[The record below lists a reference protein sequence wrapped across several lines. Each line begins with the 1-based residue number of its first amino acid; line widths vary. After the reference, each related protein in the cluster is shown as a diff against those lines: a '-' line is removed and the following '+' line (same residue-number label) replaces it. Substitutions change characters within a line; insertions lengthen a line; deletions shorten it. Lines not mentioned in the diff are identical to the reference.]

1 MATYRGIDV
10 SRWQG
15 GIDWNKVKASGVQ
28 FAMLRAGYGKGLDA
42 KFKDNLSGAKTAGLE
57 VGIYHFTTATTP
69 AEAEQEIDWLFEQLG
84 DEKPEY
90 PVAFDMEDEGDRYTG
105 MTKAERTAVAAA
117 ALARIEQH
125 GYYAMLYTNLDWL
138 TYKLDA
144 AALSAYDVWLA
155 AWRKTRPASYAHG
168 IWQYGGGPIDGISG
182 NVDLDIA
189 YKDYPA
195 IIKAAGLNGW
205 GQADPEPA
213 PEPTPEPEPTYTT
226 YTVKPGDSWWGI
238 AQSQMGSGQK
248 CEELAAYNGA
258 TTKTTIYAGQVL
270 KIPKDGVATAQD
282 TVYTVKAGDTLS
294 GIAARFGTTYQA
306 LAEYNGISNP
316 NVIYPGQTIKIP
328 Q

>member
-28 FAMLRAGYGKGLDA
+28 FAMLRASYGKGLDA

-84 DEKPEY
+84 DEKLEY

-105 MTKAERTAVAAA
+105 MTKAERTDIAAA

-168 IWQYGGGPIDGISG
+168 IWQYGGGPVAGISG

-189 YKDYPA
+189 YQDYPA

-205 GQADPEPA
+205 GDTTAITAGRRGPIRI
-213 PEPTPEPEPTYTT
+213 TPP
-226 YTVKPGDSWWGI
+226 
-238 AQSQMGSGQK
+238 
-248 CEELAAYNGA
+248 
-258 TTKTTIYAGQVL
+258 
-270 KIPKDGVATAQD
+270 IP
-282 TVYTVKAGDTLS
+282 
-294 GIAARFGTTYQA
+294 
-306 LAEYNGISNP
+306 
-316 NVIYPGQTIKIP
+316 
-328 Q
+328 

>member
-1 MATYRGIDV
+1 MAEYRGIDV
-10 SRWQG
+10 SKWQYPV
-15 GIDWNKVKASGVQ
+15 DWAKVKADGVQ
-28 FAMLRAGYGKGLDA
+28 FVMLRASYGKGLDTR
-42 KFKDNLSGAKTAGLE
+42 FKEHLAGVKAAGLPFG
-57 VGIYHFTTATTP
+57 VYHFTTAATP
-69 AEAEQEIDWLFEQLG
+69 AEAEAEIDWLFGQLKG
-84 DEKPEY
+84 EKLEY

-105 MTKAERTAVAAA
+105 MTKAERTAIAAA

-168 IWQYGGGPIDGISG
+168 IWQYGGGPVDGIAE

-189 YKDYPA
+189 YQDYPA
-195 IIKAAGLNGW
+195 IIRAAGLNGW
-205 GQADPEPA
+205 GDTTAPEPA
-213 PEPTPEPEPTYTT
+213 PEPASAT

-238 AQSQMGSGQK
+238 AQSQLGDGGRYK
-248 CEELAAYNGA
+248 ELAGYNSMNPA
-258 TTKTTIYAGQVL
+258 DTIYAGQVL
-270 KIPKDGVATAQD
+270 KIPKGGAAPAQD

-294 GIAARFGTTYQA
+294 GIAAKYGTTYQA
-306 LAEYNGISNP
+306 LAQYNGISNP

-328 Q
+328 R